1 MHTTF
6 KDTVHDNLIF
16 VHLLKSSWQL
26 GRILAYNGG
35 GVLVLVLLWWLRNIV
50 REVMNPP
57 I

>member
-16 VHLLKSSWQL
+16 VHLFKSSWQLGREL

-35 GVLVLVLLWWLRNIV
+35 GAENCDN
-50 REVMNPP
+50 E
-57 I
+57 